1 MKSLTFLFKPQLPAH
16 HIQDSSM
23 GLRGRTLGIDYRDSV
38 RLAFGDGHVPFADSR
53 KKRARFLL
61 ETIFV
66 AMAVE
71 SLVRRALVPAAGP
84 ADADGWIGIQQDR
97 QIRLQISAQHSMQ
110 FEDWVAPQLPAA
122 ALVSFG

>member
-1 MKSLTFLFKPQLPAH
+1 
-16 HIQDSSM
+16 M

-66 AMAVE
+66 AMATACA
-71 SLVRRALVPAAGP
+71 SRGALIAPAGSTHNAG
-84 ADADGWIGIQQDR
+84 GIGIQQDR